1 MNLTPKQEKY
11 VTNLISGMSQRQAYK
26 DAYPSSK
33 KWKNET
39 VDSKASNLLNNN
51 DKVLTRYKELLKK
64 TQDEMIMSVVER
76 KKWLTKQI
84 LNEDNAMS
92 DRLKAL
98 DILNKMDGVYNQ
110 NLKVNA
116 EINGVLINDR

>member
-76 KKWLTKQI
+76 KKWLTEQI
-84 LNEDNAMS
+84 LNENNSMS